1 MRGAVETKRVLAK
14 RKLAEVGS
22 ILSGWRCFGDAGGPS
37 YRAKL
42 FGSCHVVEAGP
53 APACPRSCDGTLLC
67 GRSKRR
73 RRAHTL
79 GPVSH
84 GQFQ

>member
-42 FGSCHVVEAGP
+42 FGSC
-53 APACPRSCDGTLLC
+53 TL
-67 GRSKRR
+67 
-73 RRAHTL
+73 
-79 GPVSH
+79 
-84 GQFQ
+84 

>member
-37 YRAKL
+37 YRSYQLDAVEGLPCLSKIVTAR
-42 FGSCHVVEAGP
+42 CRVVEAKKM
-53 APACPRSCDGTLLC
+53 C
-67 GRSKRR
+67 
-73 RRAHTL
+73 AHTL